1 MNLELSMLKTKDNVK
16 MHDLNA
22 EVQKNYNKRQIFRT
36 STEMMFSVLNDA
48 KFPTNAS
55 KYWQSVREQSVHY
68 EELVRLSFK
77 YRENEV
83 DIDEISNN
91 IDSGEGSTFDQR
103 RWQIKLDELEF
114 NRQLQKQVAED
125 RVREIESWHGIMQV
139 LKEAEEFN
147 TEDVD
152 AHQAESYL
160 KTLENKAQSIT
171 QGTNQ
176 AEVFNIVGQLN
187 TLKRLQGL
195 EPIAI
200 EEYSK

>member
-200 EEYSK
+200 EEYCK